1 MWALEKEA
9 VLQYNSTTW
18 KLAYLPYLTVQ
29 ATYLLLGGM
38 RYRNSCWLIGEP
50 ISKGTSLR
58 VAGASDFW

>member
-18 KLAYLPYLTVQ
+18 KLAYL
-29 ATYLLLGGM
+29 TYLLPDCTSDLGGT
-38 RYRNSCWLIGEP
+38 

-58 VAGASDFW
+58 VAGASDF